1 MSSDDPYIWRPEHPL
16 PPAPRP
22 AAAPAPA
29 QSWLLLPLTLL
40 LCLLLVAVI
49 VQGVFLY
56 RLYSV
61 SPADY
66 QPRPVAARGDL
77 TDEEKATIQIYN
89 QTRPSVV
96 HITTLVNRRD
106 TLSLNVQQVPEGA
119 GSGFVWDTDGHV
131 VTNFHVIKDA
141 DEAVVTLNDN
151 TTWKA
156 TVVGSYADKDLAVLR
171 IAAPKSRLR
180 PILVGSSEDLQV
192 GQKTFAIGNPF
203 GLDQTLTT
211 GVISA
216 LGREIESANR
226 RTIKNVI
233 QTDAA
238 INPGNSGGPLLDSAG
253 RLIGVNTAIY
263 SPSGSSAGIGFAIP
277 VDEVQRVVPQ
287 LIKDGKITR
296 PGLGVQVA
304 TDQLARQ
311 LNQEG
316 ALVINVVPDSP
327 AAKAGLRP
335 TRKDRDGHIV
345 LGDVITSLDGQPVK
359 KANDLFSLLESKK
372 VGDTVKLGLLRD
384 GAETTV
390 DVTLAAVG

>member
-22 AAAPAPA
+22 AAPAPA
-29 QSWLLLPLTLL
+29 QSWLVPLLTLL
-40 LCLLLVAVI
+40 LGLLLVAVI

-66 QPRPVAARGDL
+66 QARPVAARGDL
-77 TDEEKATIQIYN
+77 SDEEKATIQIYN

-106 TLSLNVQQVPEGA
+106 TLSLNVQQVPEGT
-119 GSGFVWDTDGHV
+119 GSGFVWDADGHV
-131 VTNFHVIKDA
+131 VTNYHVIKDA

-192 GQKTFAIGNPF
+192 GQKAFAIGNPF
-203 GLDQTLTT
+203 GLDQTLTS
-211 GVISA
+211 GIISA

-226 RTIKNVI
+226 RTIKNMI

-296 PGLGVQVA
+296 PGLGVQIA
-304 TDQLARQ
+304 TDQLAKQ

-335 TRKDRDGHIV
+335 TRKDSNGRIV
-345 LGDVITSLDGQPVK
+345 LGDIITSLDGQPVK

-372 VGDTVKLGLLRD
+372 VGDTVKLGVLRD

>member
-106 TLSLNVQQVPEGA
+106 TLSLNVQQVPEGT
-119 GSGFVWDTDGHV
+119 GSGFVWDADGHV

-211 GVISA
+211 GIISA
-216 LGREIESANR
+216 LGREIESVTR
-226 RTIKNVI
+226 RPIKNVI

-316 ALVINVVPDSP
+316 ALVINVVADSP

-335 TRKDRDGHIV
+335 TRRDRDGHIV

-384 GAETTV
+384 GAATARRRRST
-390 DVTLAAVG
+390 